1 MKIAIMQPYLFPYI
15 GYFSLIKATDFWVV
29 FDNVQFIRHGWIE
42 RNRVLN
48 SNGGCQYIKVPL
60 VKASRQNLI
69 KDTYIRFDENWE
81 DKILAQLTCY
91 KKKAP
96 YYSEVINLI
105 EQIFQKKHKEITS
118 LNVLAL
124 EKISEYI
131 GISFDYKI
139 FSQTE
144 MDFSSAIKEAGDWAL
159 QISKYYNAN
168 MYINPYG
175 GKDIFNI
182 ESFQNEGIDIKF
194 LKNNLD
200 SYNQKKNKFEPG
212 LSIIDVLMFNS
223 PFETQKLIDSYTF
236 C

>member
-1 MKIAIMQPYLFPYI
+1 MQPYFFPYI

-29 FDNVQFIRHGWIE
+29 FDEVQFIRHGWIE

-48 SNGGCQYIKVPL
+48 SNNGCQYIKVPL

-69 KDTYIRFDENWE
+69 KDTYIRFNENWE
-81 DKILAQLTCY
+81 NKILEQLTCY

-96 YYSEVINLI
+96 YYSEVIDLLK
-105 EQIFQKKHKEITS
+105 QIFKEKNENITT

-124 EKISEYI
+124 EKVCEYI
-131 GISFDYKI
+131 GISFNYDI
-139 FSQTE
+139 FSHTE
-144 MDFSSAIKEAGDWAL
+144 MDFSKTIKEAGDWAL
-159 QISKYYNAN
+159 QISKHYKAN
-168 MYINPYG
+168 TYINPYG
-175 GKDIFNI
+175 GKDIFDIANYQ
-182 ESFQNEGIDIKF
+182 EQGIDIKF

-200 SYNQKKNKFEPG
+200 SYNQKKDKFEPG

-223 PFETQKLIDSYTF
+223 PLETQKLIDSYNF